1 MLCDPFVLWARPDR
15 MERMDKRLYDV
26 EPASGYPVEYGL
38 LISSLQDGTREWR
51 EELGD
56 VPEEAI
62 VWQPFKHGHS
72 IGGVILHMIDVE
84 AFWIETAA
92 LGRDRDPAELSE
104 LLSNET
110 DQYSFKWV
118 VPPHKPLSYYLAL
131 QDKVRAR
138 TLESIKHFPDPA
150 TVISREGWSS
160 SMTLRWVLNHVVAH
174 EAYHGGQ
181 TVILKALYE
190 KSLKGSA

>member
-1 MLCDPFVLWARPDR
+1 MN
-15 MERMDKRLYDV
+15 KRLYDV
-26 EPASGYPVEYGL
+26 EPAAGYPIEYGL
-38 LISSLQDGTREWR
+38 LISTLQDGTREWR

-56 VPEEAI
+56 VTEDAI
-62 VWQPFKHGHS
+62 VWQPYAKGHS

-92 LGRDRDPAELSE
+92 LDRERSSEELQE
-104 LLSNET
+104 LFSKET
-110 DQYSFKWV
+110 DQYAFNWV
-118 VPPHKPLSYYLAL
+118 VPPRKPLAYYLEL

-150 TVISREGWSS
+150 TVISRDGWSS
-160 SMTLRWVLNHVVAH
+160 SMTLRWILNHVVAH

-181 TVILKALYE
+181 TVMLKALYDKKT
-190 KSLKGSA
+190 KSEG